1 MTPLIKVDT
10 EKCNNC
16 HSCISVCPVKHCMD
30 GSGDKIAIIP
40 ERCLGCGRCIT
51 ACTSG
56 ARSINDDTKA
66 FFTHLDARA
75 PMVVMIAPSAAAVF
89 DDIFR
94 LVGFLKS
101 CGVKAVFDVA
111 FGAELTVKSYLEY
124 ARKENPKLIIAQPC
138 PAIVNY
144 CELYAPQ
151 LIPYLAPAHSP
162 MLHTAIMIKNYF
174 PQYADA
180 KIAVIS
186 PCAAKKREFEETG
199 YVDFNVT
206 MTRFKK
212 ILKKRGINLDDYKA
226 YDFDGPM
233 AERAVSF
240 SSPGGLKT
248 TILRDAPA
256 LETRIRR
263 IEGTFTVYKYLND
276 LPYLISENAAPFLID
291 CLSCFT
297 GCNGGPGTEN
307 FANPVALMETKIEA
321 RINEQARRNKLIFGL
336 NRIKGEVNRYWTQ
349 GIYNRSY
356 TDRSA
361 NLSGY
366 NMPTNKDLAV
376 IYQKMKKTS
385 EADFLN
391 CAACGYGGCRGMAE
405 AIFNKLNR
413 PENCHHYLKKEVDE
427 RLKEHESIL
436 QYVRDGIFL
445 LEKNGCILPSYSSAL
460 EEIFRRDMLGGI
472 PIMDVFSGFLDA
484 KKLKE
489 IDKFID
495 RAFDISI
502 PDLELQNKNP
512 LHEVEARFA
521 NLDGDFDI
529 RHLDFVVERIGDEKT
544 IQKLL
549 MIVREAN
556 GKTKTSLTPG
566 SKNPIFE
573 FVESENS
580 FACFSKNETL
590 KNLMVELAE
599 KALPFC
605 AGHPGQD
612 SPERFTFDA
621 RVDAGNLYVSC
632 RHDGSGL
639 DTDKVIAWAIDKGL
653 ITKEAASKLSG
664 EEKAAYFYKT
674 GLSSLGEKL
683 KSLSCRRLRFSNK
696 KDSFRFDLV
705 FPHPPAGLT
714 SAPRRPAGL
723 TSAPR

>member
-1 MTPLIKVDT
+1 
-10 EKCNNC
+10 
-16 HSCISVCPVKHCMD
+16 MD

-51 ACTSG
+51 ACTSR
-56 ARSINDDTKA
+56 ARSINDDTDA
-66 FFTHLDARA
+66 FFSQLDARA
-75 PMVVMIAPSAAAVF
+75 PMVVMVAPSAAAVF

-94 LVGFLKS
+94 LIGFLRS

-111 FGAELTVKSYLEY
+111 FGAELTVKSYIEY

-151 LIPYLAPAHSP
+151 LIPYLAPVHSP

-174 PQYADA
+174 PQYSDM

-199 YVDFNVT
+199 YIDFNVT
-206 MTRFKK
+206 MTQFKHT
-212 ILKKRGINLDDYKA
+212 LKKRRIYLDDYKPH
-226 YDFDGPM
+226 DFDGPM

-256 LETRIRR
+256 LGPRIRR
-263 IEGTFTVYKYLND
+263 IEGTFTVYKYLD
-276 LPYLISENAAPFLID
+276 ELPRMINENAAPFLVD

-307 FANPVALMETKIEA
+307 FANPVELMETKIEA

-336 NRIKGEVNRYWTQ
+336 NRIKGEVNRYWAP
-349 GIYNRSY
+349 GIYDRSY
-356 TDRSA
+356 TDRSE

-366 NMPTNKDLAV
+366 KMPTNKDLAV
-376 IYQKMKKTS
+376 IYQRMKKTS

-405 AIFNKLNR
+405 AIFNGLNR

-427 RLKEHESIL
+427 RLQEHESIL
-436 QYVRDGIFL
+436 EYVRDGIFL

-460 EEIFRRDMLGGI
+460 EEIFRRDMLAGI
-472 PIMDVFSGFLDA
+472 PIMDVFSGFLDE

-489 IDKFID
+489 IDTFID
-495 RAFDISI
+495 KAFDVSI
-502 PDLELQNKNP
+502 PDDELQNNNP
-512 LHEVEARFA
+512 LHEVGARFA
-521 NLDGDFDI
+521 NLDGGFDK
-529 RHLDFVVERIGDEKT
+529 RRLNFVVERIGDETT

-556 GKTKTSLTPG
+556 VKTKNVDAPQN
-566 SKNPIFE
+566 KKPVKPILE
-573 FVESENS
+573 FTESENS

-590 KNLMVELAE
+590 KLLMTELAE
-599 KALPFC
+599 KALPVC
-605 AGHPGQD
+605 ADRPEGQ
-612 SPERFTFDA
+612 PERFTFEA
-621 RVDAGNLYVSC
+621 RLDAGNLYVSC
-632 RHDGSGL
+632 RHDGGGL
-639 DTDKVIAWAIDKGL
+639 DTDKVIEQAIREGL
-653 ITKEAASKLSG
+653 VTKDAASKLSG
-664 EEKAAYFYKT
+664 QEKAAYFYKT
-674 GLSSLGEKL
+674 GFSSLGEKL
-683 KSLSCRRLRFSNK
+683 KSLFCRRLRFSNNE
-696 KDSFRFDLV
+696 DSFRFDLV
-705 FPHPPAGLT
+705 FPRKIVESSVPH
-714 SAPRRPAGL
+714 
-723 TSAPR
+723 